1 MLEAL
6 RILRRELDSILDA
19 LHQLPGVMVTS
30 VQITQRVEEFYLSW
44 SNLLSRLAKSKLSPK
59 LTSRAEQLGNR
70 LVRLT
75 GRRSRK
81 HEYRNILLSMRRVL
95 VNQLFFEVASV
106 DLPVKRKVVSQVA
119 PSLLPEIPGL
129 TTDLIPKALY
139 GSTDSMRKFLRQS
152 SYDHKMFL
160 MVAYRTNLKQLITD
174 VKSTLK
180 KLGLHAVLAK
190 DHDLT
195 DDLYNPLACLLCCQ
209 YGIAIFDRGDKK
221 QTHNPNVV
229 YELAMMQTLKRQ
241 CMILKHKA
249 VKEMPADFLHKLYQ
263 PYRTRNEAI
272 NAINEWWKRV
282 LENQD

>member
-1 MLEAL
+1 VLEAL
-6 RILRRELDSILDA
+6 RILRLELDSILEA

-30 VQITQRVEEFYLSW
+30 GQITQRVEEFYLSW
-44 SNLLSRLAKSKLSPK
+44 SNLRSQLAKAKVSEKLI
-59 LTSRAEQLGNR
+59 SRADQLGSR

-75 GRRSRK
+75 ARRSRK
-81 HEYRNILLSMRRVL
+81 QEYRSILLGMRRVL
-95 VNQLFFEVASV
+95 VNQLLLEVASV
-106 DLPVKRKVVSQVA
+106 DLPAERKVVSQLA

-129 TTDLIPKALY
+129 TTDLIPTALY

-152 SYDHKMFL
+152 SYDHNVFL
-160 MVAYRTNLKQLITD
+160 MVAYRANLKPLIAD
-174 VKSTLK
+174 VKSILK
-180 KLGLHAVLAK
+180 TLGLHAVLAK

-229 YELAMMQTLKRQ
+229 YELAMMQTLKRR

-263 PYRTRNEAI
+263 PYKTRNEATK
-272 NAINEWWKRV
+272 AINEWWKRV